1 MSQKGAGRAVWRVVK
16 GATKGFVWFV
26 RVAQAVVGLVFL
38 FIFLSVIAGM
48 ASSSGGVK
56 VPERAALV
64 IAPRGVLVEQAQ
76 ESDPVTALTQQAFGG
91 GEDGEVELRDIVD
104 AIGRAAKDERIAA
117 IVLQLQELIISDSDA
132 SKTYAIA
139 DAVDAAREAG
149 KPVVAMGDAYNQ
161 SQYLIAAHAD
171 EVLLNPMGGIVL
183 TGYGRYGSYFRSMLE
198 KLDVTVNVFK
208 VGEFKSAV
216 EPFTRD
222 SMSEAAKTAN
232 IAYLSALWSAY
243 VQDVETARRLPAGA
257 LDRYVDEADAV
268 LRAAGG
274 DPAETALRAGLV
286 DKLST
291 RPEQL
296 ARLIELVGEDA
307 ELQSFAQ
314 IDMGAYLAATR
325 PAAKSGAA
333 VGVVTAA
340 GAIMDGE
347 QPSGTV
353 GGDTVA
359 RLLRQARNDS
369 DVKAVVLRVDSPGG
383 SAFASEIIRQEIL
396 ELKKAGKPVVASMG
410 SLAASGGYWI
420 SASADEIWARDTTIT
435 GSIGVFGLLPTFEGS
450 LENIGVTNDGV
461 GTSEL
466 AGLSLARPL
475 SPIARS
481 IFQQSVED
489 TYGDFLKIVSEG
501 RDMPIER
508 VDQVAQGRVWIGST
522 AQNLGLVD
530 EIGDLDD
537 AVAAAARRAD
547 LASYEVKDITRP
559 LTPFEEF
566 LLQLVETS
574 QAAAPSLFAA
584 ERDGAPS
591 LLQRLTRRLAEDLEW
606 AQRFNDPNGAYALC
620 VACGGAGG

>member
-16 GATKGFVWFV
+16 GATKGFVWFA

-76 ESDPVTALTQQAFGG
+76 ETDPVTALTQQAFGG

-243 VQDVETARRLPAGA
+243 VQDVETARGLPAGA

>member
-76 ESDPVTALTQQAFGG
+76 ETDPVTALTQQAFGG

-104 AIGRAAKDERIAA
+104 AIRRAAKDERIAA
-117 IVLQLQELIISDSDA
+117 IILQLQELIISDSDA

-243 VQDVETARRLPAGA
+243 VQDVETARSLPAGA

-501 RDMPIER
+501 RDMPIDR
-508 VDQVAQGRVWIGST
+508 VDEVAQGRVWIGST

-537 AVAAAARRAD
+537 AVAAAARRAN

>member
-1 MSQKGAGRAVWRVVK
+1 
-16 GATKGFVWFV
+16 
-26 RVAQAVVGLVFL
+26 
-38 FIFLSVIAGM
+38 
-48 ASSSGGVK
+48 
-56 VPERAALV
+56 
-64 IAPRGVLVEQAQ
+64 
-76 ESDPVTALTQQAFGG
+76 
-91 GEDGEVELRDIVD
+91 
-104 AIGRAAKDERIAA
+104 
-117 IVLQLQELIISDSDA
+117 
-132 SKTYAIA
+132 
-139 DAVDAAREAG
+139 
-149 KPVVAMGDAYNQ
+149 
-161 SQYLIAAHAD
+161 
-171 EVLLNPMGGIVL
+171 
-183 TGYGRYGSYFRSMLE
+183 
-198 KLDVTVNVFK
+198 
-208 VGEFKSAV
+208 
-216 EPFTRD
+216 
-222 SMSEAAKTAN
+222 
-232 IAYLSALWSAY
+232 
-243 VQDVETARRLPAGA
+243 
-257 LDRYVDEADAV
+257 
-268 LRAAGG
+268 
-274 DPAETALRAGLV
+274 
-286 DKLST
+286 
-291 RPEQL
+291 
-296 ARLIELVGEDA
+296 
-307 ELQSFAQ
+307 
-314 IDMGAYLAATR
+314 GAYLAATR

-501 RDMPIER
+501 RDMPIDR
-508 VDQVAQGRVWIGST
+508 VDEVAQGRVWIGST

-537 AVAAAARRAD
+537 AVAAAARRAN

>member
-76 ESDPVTALTQQAFGG
+76 ETDPVTALTQQAFGG

-104 AIGRAAKDERIAA
+104 AIRRAAKDERIAA
-117 IVLQLQELIISDSDA
+117 IILQLQELIISDSDA

-243 VQDVETARRLPAGA
+243 VQDVETARSLPAGA

-359 RLLRQARNDS
+359 RLLR
-369 DVKAVVLRVDSPGG
+369 
-383 SAFASEIIRQEIL
+383 
-396 ELKKAGKPVVASMG
+396 
-410 SLAASGGYWI
+410 
-420 SASADEIWARDTTIT
+420 
-435 GSIGVFGLLPTFEGS
+435 
-450 LENIGVTNDGV
+450 
-461 GTSEL
+461 
-466 AGLSLARPL
+466 
-475 SPIARS
+475 
-481 IFQQSVED
+481 
-489 TYGDFLKIVSEG
+489 
-501 RDMPIER
+501 
-508 VDQVAQGRVWIGST
+508 
-522 AQNLGLVD
+522 
-530 EIGDLDD
+530 
-537 AVAAAARRAD
+537 
-547 LASYEVKDITRP
+547 
-559 LTPFEEF
+559 
-566 LLQLVETS
+566 
-574 QAAAPSLFAA
+574 
-584 ERDGAPS
+584 
-591 LLQRLTRRLAEDLEW
+591 
-606 AQRFNDPNGAYALC
+606 
-620 VACGGAGG
+620 